1 MAIHSVELGLK
12 GLAAAGGS
20 RISPR
25 KCLGTLRHRLFRDMR
40 RFCIRTSL
48 TR

>member
-1 MAIHSVELGLK
+1 MAIHSVELRLK
-12 GLAAAGGS
+12 RFAAVGGS
-20 RISPR
+20 RISQR
-25 KCLGTLRHRLFRDMR
+25 QCLGTLRHRLFRDMR